1 MGENV
6 VVHKVQSQ
14 YAAGQ
19 HIGKSLR
26 RIENEID
33 VCQENIAYYEKRL
46 LAYHENDLSH
56 HYEDTL
62 RWYENLKADRLSGS
76 SDVVASG
83 GKGKLR
89 NFMAFCGSFMRGA
102 AATVIA
108 AVLLAFAHILYLG
121 LDFGLV
127 GMLLLVTLSSGI
139 GLTWMITDCILGQRH
154 LQVQKRSAEMEVDA
168 IEAKMAELAHQYESI
183 IVSNRKRAITFFRK
197 QEQLLRQVES
207 GSIQGESEYEGQ
219 KGASIWDGRLV

>member
-1 MGENV
+1 M
-6 VVHKVQSQ
+6 VHKVQSQ

-26 RIENEID
+26 RIENEIY

-46 LAYHENDLSH
+46 FAYHENDLSH

-62 RWYENLKADRLSGS
+62 RWYENLKAERLSGA
-76 SDVVASG
+76 SDAEVSN

-89 NFMAFCGSFMRGA
+89 NFMAFCGSLIRGA

-127 GMLLLVTLSSGI
+127 GMLLLVTLSSSI

-154 LQVQKRSAEMEVDA
+154 LQVEKRSAEMEVDA

-183 IVSNRKRAITFFRK
+183 IVSNRKRAITLFRK
-197 QEQLLRQVES
+197 QEQLLRQMES
-207 GSIQGESEYEGQ
+207 GETQEASALEEQ
-219 KGASIWDGRLV
+219 KGAGRWNERLV

>member
-1 MGENV
+1 MG
-6 VVHKVQSQ
+6 HKVQPQ

-19 HIGKSLR
+19 HIGKALR

-46 LAYHENDLSH
+46 FAYHENDLSH

-62 RWYENLKADRLSGS
+62 RWYENLKTDRLSGS
-76 SDVVASG
+76 SDAVASG

-102 AATVIA
+102 AVTVIV

-139 GLTWMITDCILGQRH
+139 GLTWMITDCILGQRR
-154 LQVQKRSAEMEVDA
+154 LQVEKRSAEMEVDA

-183 IVSNRKRAITFFRK
+183 IVSNRKRAITLFRK

-207 GSIQGESEYEGQ
+207 GRIQGESEYEGQ